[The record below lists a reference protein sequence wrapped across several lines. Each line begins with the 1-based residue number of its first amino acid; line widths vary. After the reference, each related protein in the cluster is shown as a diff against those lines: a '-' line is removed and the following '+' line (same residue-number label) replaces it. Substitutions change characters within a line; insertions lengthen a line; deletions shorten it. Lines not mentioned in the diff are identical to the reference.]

1 VSLLVFFA
9 VMSDGRSGPHGDQL
23 AKVTGCD
30 DLSSIPVRFDVSY
43 PEVHNAWIQ
52 GGCVGCH
59 NVTMMGGLR
68 LDDPATSMLGLI
80 DVPSYRAPDVIRVV
94 PGSPHGS
101 QLMEL
106 MNCAPSGDFIA
117 MPPGE
122 NRASLAVRALVF
134 DWIAAGARSFDED
147 GNPVSDTVFLSG
159 MESDRLQQGVLAPPP
174 PP

>member
-1 VSLLVFFA
+1 
-9 VMSDGRSGPHGDQL
+9 
-23 AKVTGCD
+23 
-30 DLSSIPVRFDVSY
+30 
-43 PEVHNAWIQ
+43 
-52 GGCVGCH
+52 
-59 NVTMMGGLR
+59 
-68 LDDPATSMLGLI
+68 
-80 DVPSYRAPDVIRVV
+80 
-94 PGSPHGS
+94 
-101 QLMEL
+101 